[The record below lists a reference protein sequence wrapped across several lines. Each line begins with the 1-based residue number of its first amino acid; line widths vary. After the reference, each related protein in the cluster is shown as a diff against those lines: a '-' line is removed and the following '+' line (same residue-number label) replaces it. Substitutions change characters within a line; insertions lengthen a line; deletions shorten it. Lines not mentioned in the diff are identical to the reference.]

1 MNKITFFILAILS
14 SSNAFSSW
22 NLLIK
27 IKSDTY
33 YYYDP
38 DSIKKNGNLVSL
50 NFLVNYT
57 KPEPSESGI
66 PVYSNISRAEFDC
79 SKNKYRTLKS
89 DHYTKNMG
97 TGDIVSGFV
106 EAWPP
111 WIDIWF
117 SESVIDKKR
126 DLACNNVK

>member
-27 IKSDTY
+27 IKSDT

-89 DHYTKNMG
+89 DHYKKIWELGILFLDSLRRTRLG
-97 TGDIVSGFV
+97 LIFGFQ
-106 EAWPP
+106 
-111 WIDIWF
+111 
-117 SESVIDKKR
+117 SLS
-126 DLACNNVK
+126 